1 VDAIRR
7 LVQRI
12 LVGSRSTTCGRYW
25 TRLTQVLR
33 RMAIPIVVAPSMAP
47 ALVAHAADTVDVLY
61 AASLVNVMERG
72 IGPAFDKVGGD
83 HFQGHP
89 GGSNDIAYQ
98 IKSMLRPGDVF
109 ISAVPEVNDRL
120 MGPQNGSWVSW
131 YITFAASPLVL
142 GFNPTG
148 RFAEDFKSKPW
159 YQVLA
164 EPGIR
169 IGRTNPGLDPKGAL
183 TLTLMERAEA
193 YYKSPGL
200 SRRVLGAAN
209 NPAQVLPE
217 ETLVDRLQSGQLDV
231 GFFYSTETSSA
242 GIPEYRLPAEIA
254 PKAVYTVTILRD
266 APNSSGGVRFI
277 AYLLGASGKTLM
289 TQHGLDFDKPELVGT
304 LAAVPPELRSFVDQS
319 K

>member
-1 VDAIRR
+1 MAAIRS
-7 LVQRI
+7 LVQRVV
-12 LVGSRSTTCGRYW
+12 VGSRSTACGRYW

-33 RMAIPIVVAPSMAP
+33 RMAIPVIVAHLMAL
-47 ALVAHAADTVDVLY
+47 ALVAHAADIVNVLY
-61 AASLVNVMERG
+61 AASLVNLMEQG
-72 IGPAFDKVGGD
+72 IGPAFDKMGGD
-83 HFQGHP
+83 HFQGYP
-89 GGSNDIAYQ
+89 GGSNDMAYQ
-98 IKSMLRPGDVF
+98 IKSMLRSGDVF

-131 YITFAASPLVL
+131 YITFAESPLVL
-142 GFNPTG
+142 GFNSAG
-148 RFAEDFKSKPW
+148 RFAGDFNSKPW

-183 TLTLMERAEA
+183 TLRLMESAEA

-200 SRRVLGAAN
+200 SRRILGAAI

-217 ETLVDRLQSGQLDV
+217 ETLVGRLQSGQLDV

-242 GIPEYRLPAEIA
+242 RIPEYRLPAEIV

-266 APNSSGGVRFI
+266 AHNSSGAVRFI
-277 AYLLGASGKTLM
+277 AYLLGAAGKALK
-289 TQHGLDFDKPELVGT
+289 TQHGLDSDKPELVGT